1 MPNMFYFNMFYP
13 PLPSDYDIPPTIY
26 AILNSYV
33 NFDNPDKV
41 KITNLASAG
50 REVFFDF
57 NYPLTNNISKED
69 FEVMILNHFLMRR
82 IGYETVT
89 AFKIALNVKLNEIMP
104 KYNILFDSVHGWD
117 LFNDGET
124 LTRTES
130 TTTASS
136 SNSQMAGNNTINNT
150 SDRRFSNTPQNELS
164 NVRDGKYVTE
174 YNYDQDNSTNN
185 TTSSTN
191 ARDSSTGQRTETVHK
206 NRDDH
211 VNEYVKFSN
220 EVNNVY
226 TLIFKDLDPLFYGL
240 V

>member
-1 MPNMFYFNMFYP
+1 MNNPYFFNIFIP
-13 PLPSDYDIPPTIY
+13 PIPCDYDIPPTVY
-26 AILNSYV
+26 SILNSYV
-33 NFDNPDKV
+33 NFDNPVKV
-41 KITNLASAG
+41 KISDLAKTG

-57 NYPLTNNISKED
+57 DYDLTENVDKET
-69 FEVMILNHFLMRR
+69 FETIILNHFLMRR

-89 AFKIALNVKLNEIMP
+89 AFKIALMVKLNEIMP
-104 KYNILFDSVHGWD
+104 KYNILFDSIHGWD

-124 LTRTES
+124 LTRSES
-130 TTTASS
+130 TNTSS
-136 SNSQMAGNNTINNT
+136 SSTSQAAGNNT
-150 SDRRFSNTPQNELS
+150 SDRRFSNTPQNEIS

-174 YNYDQDNSTNN
+174 YNYDTD
-185 TTSSTN
+185 TTATSTN
-191 ARDSSTGQRTETVHK
+191 ANDSSTGQRIETIHK

>member
-1 MPNMFYFNMFYP
+1 MNNPYFFNIFIP
-13 PLPSDYDIPPTIY
+13 PIPCDYDIPPTVY
-26 AILNSYV
+26 SILNSYV
-33 NFDNPDKV
+33 NFDNPVKV
-41 KITNLASAG
+41 KISDLAKTG
-50 REVFFDF
+50 RGVFFDF
-57 NYPLTNNISKED
+57 DYDLTENVDKET
-69 FEVMILNHFLMRR
+69 FETIILNHFLMRR

-89 AFKIALNVKLNEIMP
+89 AFKIALLVKLNEIMP
-104 KYNILFDSVHGWD
+104 KYNILFDSIHGWD

-124 LTRTES
+124 LTRSES
-130 TTTASS
+130 TNTSS
-136 SNSQMAGNNTINNT
+136 SSTSQAAGNNT
-150 SDRRFSNTPQNELS
+150 SDRRFSNTPQNEIS

-174 YNYDQDNSTNN
+174 YNYDTD
-185 TTSSTN
+185 TTATSTN
-191 ARDSSTGQRTETVHK
+191 ANDSSTGQRIETIHR

>member
-1 MPNMFYFNMFYP
+1 MNNPYFFNIFRP
-13 PLPSDYDIPPTIY
+13 PIPCDYDIPPTVY
-26 AILNSYV
+26 SILNSYV
-33 NFDNPDKV
+33 NFDNPVKV
-41 KITNLASAG
+41 KISDLAKIG

-57 NYPLTNNISKED
+57 DYDLTENVDKET
-69 FEVMILNHFLMRR
+69 FETIILNHFLMRR

-89 AFKIALNVKLNEIMP
+89 AFKIALMVKLNEIMP

-124 LTRTES
+124 LTRSES
-130 TTTASS
+130 TNTSS
-136 SNSQMAGNNTINNT
+136 SSTSQAAGNNT
-150 SDRRFSNTPQNELS
+150 SDRRFSNTPQNEIS

-174 YNYDQDNSTNN
+174 YNYDTD
-185 TTSSTN
+185 TTATSTN
-191 ARDSSTGQRTETVHK
+191 ANDSSTGQRIETIHK

>member
-1 MPNMFYFNMFYP
+1 MNNPYFFNIFTP
-13 PLPSDYDIPPTIY
+13 PIPCDYDIPPTVY
-26 AILNSYV
+26 SILNSYV
-33 NFDNPDKV
+33 NFDNPVKV
-41 KITNLASAG
+41 KISDLAKTG
-50 REVFFDF
+50 RGVFFDF
-57 NYPLTNNISKED
+57 DYDLTENVDKET
-69 FEVMILNHFLMRR
+69 FETIILNHFLMRR

-89 AFKIALNVKLNEIMP
+89 AFKIALMVKLNEIMP

-124 LTRTES
+124 LTRSES
-130 TTTASS
+130 TNTSS
-136 SNSQMAGNNTINNT
+136 SSTSQAAGNNT
-150 SDRRFSNTPQNELS
+150 SDRRFSNTPQNEIS

-174 YNYDQDNSTNN
+174 YNYDTD
-185 TTSSTN
+185 TTATSTN
-191 ARDSSTGQRTETVHK
+191 ANDSSTGQRIETIHK

>member
-1 MPNMFYFNMFYP
+1 MNNPYFFNIFT
-13 PLPSDYDIPPTIY
+13 PSIPCDYDIPPTVY
-26 AILNSYV
+26 SILNSYV
-33 NFDNPDKV
+33 NFDNPVKV
-41 KITNLASAG
+41 KISDLAKTG

-57 NYPLTNNISKED
+57 DYDLTENVDKET
-69 FEVMILNHFLMRR
+69 FETIILNHFLMRR

-89 AFKIALNVKLNEIMP
+89 AFKIALMVKLNEIMP

-124 LTRTES
+124 LTRSES
-130 TTTASS
+130 TNTSS
-136 SNSQMAGNNTINNT
+136 SSTSQAAGNNT
-150 SDRRFSNTPQNELS
+150 SDRRFSNTPQNEIS

-174 YNYDQDNSTNN
+174 YNYDTD
-185 TTSSTN
+185 TTATSTN
-191 ARDSSTGQRTETVHK
+191 ANDSSTGQRIETIHK

>member
-1 MPNMFYFNMFYP
+1 MNNPYFFNIFIP
-13 PLPSDYDIPPTIY
+13 PIPCDYDIPPTVY
-26 AILNSYV
+26 SILNSYV
-33 NFDNPDKV
+33 NFDNPVKV
-41 KITNLASAG
+41 KISDLAKTG
-50 REVFFDF
+50 RGVFFDF
-57 NYPLTNNISKED
+57 DYDLTENVDKET
-69 FEVMILNHFLMRR
+69 FETIILNHFLMRR

-89 AFKIALNVKLNEIMP
+89 AFKIALMVKLNEIMP

-124 LTRTES
+124 LTRSES
-130 TTTASS
+130 TNTSS
-136 SNSQMAGNNTINNT
+136 SSTSQAAGNNT
-150 SDRRFSNTPQNELS
+150 SDRRFSNTPQNEIS

-174 YNYDQDNSTNN
+174 YNYDTD
-185 TTSSTN
+185 TTATSTN
-191 ARDSSTGQRTETVHK
+191 ANDSSTGQRIETIHK